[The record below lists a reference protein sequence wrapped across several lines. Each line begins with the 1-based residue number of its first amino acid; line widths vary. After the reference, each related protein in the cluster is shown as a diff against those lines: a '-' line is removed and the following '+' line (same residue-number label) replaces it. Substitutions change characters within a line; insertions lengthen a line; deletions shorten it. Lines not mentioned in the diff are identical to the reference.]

1 MSSRAVTEI
10 LSAVRACA
18 RDGAD
23 LPDNLVR
30 LCARTLPVSG
40 AGLAL
45 MTDDGPAGTV
55 AASDGGA
62 LQLEE
67 LQFTLGQGPCVD
79 ASRTGR
85 PVLTPELAGAYRRW
99 PQFAAGA
106 DAAGLRAV
114 FAFPLQVGGI
124 RLGVLDLYRDTAGH
138 LSGDDLTD
146 ALSFADAAT
155 ELLLDLQARD
165 TAQGSSP
172 PHPLAVLDDRAEVH
186 QATGVVSVRAGVSL
200 AQALALLR
208 ARAYAEERPIGELAR
223 DVLDGV
229 VELRQNDQDRQ
240 TPHPGGESHDA

>member
-1 MSSRAVTEI
+1 MESRAVRKI
-10 LSAVRACA
+10 LSAVRAGSS
-18 RDGAD
+18 DGED
-23 LPDNLVR
+23 LPDRLVH

-40 AGLAL
+40 VGLAL

-55 AASDGGA
+55 AASDVGA

-85 PVLTPELAGAYRRW
+85 PVLAPDVAGTSPRSW
-99 PQFAAGA
+99 PQFSAGA

-124 RLGVLDLYRDTAGH
+124 RLGVLDLYRNTAGE
-138 LSGDDLTD
+138 LSREVLAD

-155 ELLLDLQARD
+155 QLLLDLQAQD
-165 TAQGSSP
+165 TAQGRP
-172 PHPLAVLDDRAEVH
+172 PSHAPAVLDDRAEVH

-208 ARAYAEERPIGELAR
+208 ARAYADERPIGDLAR

-229 VELRQNDQDRQ
+229 VHLAEDDD
-240 TPHPGGESHDA
+240 HD

>member
-1 MSSRAVTEI
+1 MPTRAVTDI
-10 LSAVRACA
+10 LSAVWVGS
-18 RDGAD
+18 RDGEDPPAS
-23 LPDNLVR
+23 LVR

-40 AGLAL
+40 VGIAL

-85 PVLTPELAGAYRRW
+85 PVLTPELADAYRRW

-124 RLGVLDLYRDTAGH
+124 RLGVLDLCRDTAGE
-138 LSGDDLTD
+138 LSRSELAD
-146 ALSFADAAT
+146 ALLYADAAT
-155 ELLLDLQARD
+155 QLLLDLQAQD
-165 TAQGSSP
+165 AGQKIPP
-172 PHPLAVLDDRAEVH
+172 PHALAVLDDRAEVH
-186 QATGVVSVRAGVSL
+186 QATGVVSVRAGVTL
-200 AQALALLR
+200 AQALTLLR
-208 ARAYAEERPIGELAR
+208 AQAYAEGRPIGDLAR

-229 VELRQNDQDRQ
+229 IELSQ
-240 TPHPGGESHDA
+240 GGESDRA

>member
-10 LSAVRACA
+10 LSAVWAA
-18 RDGAD
+18 SRDGEGP
-23 LPDNLVR
+23 PDSLVR

-40 AGLAL
+40 VGLAL

-114 FAFPLQVGGI
+114 FAFPLQIGGI
-124 RLGVLDLYRDTAGH
+124 RLGVLDLYRDITGE
-138 LSGDDLTD
+138 LSRSDLAA

-155 ELLLDLQARD
+155 HLLLDLQAQD
-165 TAQGSSP
+165 TAQGTSSP
-172 PHPLAVLDDRAEVH
+172 HALSVLDDRAEVH

-208 ARAYAEERPIGELAR
+208 ARAYAEERPIGDLAR

-229 VELRQNDQDRQ
+229 VQLGADDD
-240 TPHPGGESHDA
+240 HD

>member
-1 MSSRAVTEI
+1 MSTRTVTEI
-10 LSAVRACA
+10 LSAVWAGS
-18 RDGAD
+18 RDGENPPAR
-23 LPDNLVR
+23 LVG

-40 AGLAL
+40 VGLAL

-79 ASRTGR
+79 ASHTGR

-124 RLGVLDLYRDTAGH
+124 RLGVLDLYRDTAGE
-138 LSGDDLTD
+138 LSGEDLAD
-146 ALSFADAAT
+146 ALSWADAAT
-155 ELLLDLQARD
+155 QLLLDLQAQD
-165 TAQGSSP
+165 TTQVIP
-172 PHPLAVLDDRAEVH
+172 PPQALAVLDDRAEVH

-200 AQALALLR
+200 AQSLALLR
-208 ARAYAEERPIGELAR
+208 ARAYAEGRPIGDLAR

-229 VELRQNDQDRQ
+229 VEL
-240 TPHPGGESHDA
+240 GGKGDHD

>member
-1 MSSRAVTEI
+1 MASKLVAEI
-10 LSAVRACA
+10 LSAVRA
-18 RDGAD
+18 DVGGAAG
-23 LPDNLVR
+23 LPDSLVR
-30 LCARTLPVSG
+30 LCAQSLPVSG
-40 AGLAL
+40 VGLAL
-45 MTDDGPAGTV
+45 MTDEGPAGTV

-85 PVLTPELAGAYRRW
+85 PVLAPDLAGTSSRSW

-106 DAAGLRAV
+106 DAAGLAAV

-124 RLGVLDLYRDTAGH
+124 RLGVLDLYRETAGE
-138 LSGDDLTD
+138 LSQSELAG

-155 ELLLDLQARD
+155 QLLLDLQAQG
-165 TAQGSSP
+165 TAHGIAP
-172 PHPLAVLDDRAEVH
+172 PQALTVLDDRAEVH

-200 AQALALLR
+200 ARALALLR
-208 ARAYAEERPIGELAR
+208 ARAYADGRPIGDLAR

-229 VELRQNDQDRQ
+229 VGL
-240 TPHPGGESHDA
+240 GEDDDHV

>member
-1 MSSRAVTEI
+1 MASSAVREI
-10 LSAVRACA
+10 LSAVWAASRG
-18 RDGAD
+18 GAD
-23 LPDNLVR
+23 LPDSLVR
-30 LCARTLPVSG
+30 MCARSLPVSG
-40 AGLAL
+40 VGLAL
-45 MTDDGPAGTV
+45 MTDEGPVGTV

-62 LQLEE
+62 LELEE

-85 PVLTPELAGAYRRW
+85 PVLAPDLAGAAARRW

-124 RLGVLDLYRDTAGH
+124 RLGVLDLHRDTAGE
-138 LSGDDLTD
+138 LSQEELAD

-165 TAQGSSP
+165 TAQGMPP
-172 PHPLAVLDDRAEVH
+172 PHALAVLDDRAEVH
-186 QATGVVSVRAGVSL
+186 QATGAVSVRAGVSL

-208 ARAYAEERPIGELAR
+208 ARAYAEGRPVGDLAR
-223 DVLDGV
+223 DVLDRV
-229 VELRQNDQDRQ
+229 VRL
-240 TPHPGGESHDA
+240 GEDDDHD

>member
-1 MSSRAVTEI
+1 MPSTAVREI
-10 LSAVRACA
+10 LSAVWAGS

-23 LPDNLVR
+23 LPDGLVR

-40 AGLAL
+40 VGLAL
-45 MTDDGPAGTV
+45 MTDEGPAGTV
-55 AASDGGA
+55 AASDAGA

-85 PVLTPELAGAYRRW
+85 PVLAPNLADTSSRRW

-124 RLGVLDLYRDTAGH
+124 RLGVFDLYRDTVGE
-138 LSGDDLTD
+138 LSGKELAD
-146 ALSFADAAT
+146 ALTFADAAT
-155 ELLLDLQARD
+155 QLLLDLQAHD
-165 TAQGSSP
+165 TARGFPP
-172 PHPLAVLDDRAEVH
+172 PHALAVLDDRAEVH

-208 ARAYAEERPIGELAR
+208 ARAYTQERPIGDLAR
-223 DVLDGV
+223 DVLDGLV
-229 VELRQNDQDRQ
+229 QLGQDDD
-240 TPHPGGESHDA
+240 HD

>member
-1 MSSRAVTEI
+1 MSSKAVAEI
-10 LSAVRACA
+10 LSAVRAGA
-18 RDGAD
+18 RDTAD
-23 LPDNLVR
+23 LPGSLVR

-62 LQLEE
+62 LELEE
-67 LQFTLGQGPCVD
+67 LQFALGQGPCVD

-85 PVLTPELAGAYRRW
+85 PVLTPELAGAYRSW

-114 FAFPLQVGGI
+114 FALPLQVGGI
-124 RLGVLDLYRDTAGH
+124 RLGVLDLYRDTAGE
-138 LSGDDLTD
+138 LSVEELAD
-146 ALSFADAAT
+146 ALSFADAAVQV
-155 ELLLDLQARD
+155 LLDLQARD
-165 TAQGSSP
+165 TAQGTSP
-172 PHPLAVLDDRAEVH
+172 PHPLDVLDDRAEVH
-186 QATGVVSVRAGVSL
+186 QATGVVSVRAGVGL

-208 ARAYAEERPIGELAR
+208 ARAYAEGRPIGDMAR

-229 VELRQNDQDRQ
+229 VEIVDD
-240 TPHPGGESHDA
+240 HD

>member
-1 MSSRAVTEI
+1 MSSRAVREI
-10 LSAVRACA
+10 LSAVWAGSRE
-18 RDGAD
+18 GAG
-23 LPDNLVR
+23 PPAGLVR

-40 AGLAL
+40 VGLAL

-114 FAFPLQVGGI
+114 FAFPLQIGGI
-124 RLGVLDLYRDTAGH
+124 RLGVLDLYRDTAGG
-138 LSGDDLTD
+138 LSRGDLAG

-155 ELLLDLQARD
+155 QLLLDLQARD
-165 TAQGSSP
+165 TARGTSP
-172 PHPLAVLDDRAEVH
+172 SPALAVLDDRAEVH

-208 ARAYAEERPIGELAR
+208 ARAYAEDRPIGDLAR
-223 DVLDGV
+223 DVLDG
-229 VELRQNDQDRQ
+229 LARL
-240 TPHPGGESHDA
+240 GEDDDHD